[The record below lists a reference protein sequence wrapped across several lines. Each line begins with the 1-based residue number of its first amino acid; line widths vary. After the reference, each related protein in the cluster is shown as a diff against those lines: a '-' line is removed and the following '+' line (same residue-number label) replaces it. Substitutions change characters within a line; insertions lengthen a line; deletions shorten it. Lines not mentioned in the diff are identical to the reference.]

1 MSAVWTPAAT
11 LAVHTEGVEEHALA
25 HICPRSTVFQRDA
38 HPNRAQA
45 HLSPNTWS
53 LAWAVPRWVR
63 SHVLSLSTHFFS
75 EQRIWENKQWN
86 VNLPSDSGYDG
97 WATTRRHGQLYW
109 AEIKK
114 ELMNS
119 V

>member
-53 LAWAVPRWVR
+53 LAWAIPCRATAMF
-63 SHVLSLSTHFFS
+63 SLFLLSIC
-75 EQRIWENKQWN
+75 EQRIK
-86 VNLPSDSGYDG
+86 
-97 WATTRRHGQLYW
+97 
-109 AEIKK
+109 KK
-114 ELMNS
+114 EHS
-119 V
+119 F